1 MPELKQYA
9 VARVRRLL
17 HEPERYDG
25 WRVNKRPPQVGDR
38 GTIVDILHAPGLP
51 DSYVVECSGQDGVAI
66 WLGEFASEELEPDDG
81 SPNQPLQATA
91 APPRS

>member
-1 MPELKQYA
+1 MPELKEYA
-9 VARVRRLL
+9 VVRIRRLL
-17 HEPERYDG
+17 HAPEHYNG
-25 WRVNKRPPQVGDR
+25 WRVNQRSPQIGDR
-38 GTIVDILHAPGLP
+38 GTIVDILQAPGAP

-66 WLGEFASEELEPDDG
+66 WLGDFTSEELESDDG